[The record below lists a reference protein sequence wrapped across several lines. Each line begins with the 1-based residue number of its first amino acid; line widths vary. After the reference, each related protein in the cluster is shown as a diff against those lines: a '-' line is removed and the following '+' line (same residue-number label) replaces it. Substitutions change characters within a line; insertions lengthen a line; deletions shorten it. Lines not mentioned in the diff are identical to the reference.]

1 MLATFQPDWQI
12 KQVLFVQKGDDYH
25 LCVFGSGVKTFW
37 MDISFI
43 SEEYIKVSWQ
53 FIVKTVNFD
62 HKLLY
67 T

>member
-37 MDISFI
+37 SDISFI
-43 SEEYIKVSWQ
+43 SEEYIKS
-53 FIVKTVNFD
+53 FLTVYCKNSKFWS
-62 HKLLY
+62 
-67 T
+67 